1 MPPQQGTKRQ
11 YSFLCPLCKMITFL
25 NFEEAAAKNAI
36 VYLKRRQFVFK
47 LRQQIKDEKM
57 KWEKKKNKIDKV
69 FVKFLNNSIYIF
81 YCKTY
86 FKL

>member
-1 MPPQQGTKRQ
+1 MPPQQGTKRK

-25 NFEEAAAKNAI
+25 NFEEAATKNAI

-57 KWEKKKNKIDKV
+57 KWEEKKKKKRQSICKI
-69 FVKFLNNSIYIF
+69 FEQ
-81 YCKTY
+81 
-86 FKL
+86 

>member
-57 KWEKKKNKIDKV
+57 KWEEKKKKKRQSICKI
-69 FVKFLNNSIYIF
+69 FEQ
-81 YCKTY
+81 
-86 FKL
+86 

>member
-25 NFEEAAAKNAI
+25 NFEEAATKNAI

-57 KWEKKKNKIDKV
+57 KWEEKKKKKRQSICKI
-69 FVKFLNNSIYIF
+69 FEQ
-81 YCKTY
+81 
-86 FKL
+86 

>member
-1 MPPQQGTKRQ
+1 M
-11 YSFLCPLCKMITFL
+11 FL

-57 KWEKKKNKIDKV
+57 KWEEKKKKKET
-69 FVKFLNNSIYIF
+69 KYL
-81 YCKTY
+81 
-86 FKL
+86 

>member
-1 MPPQQGTKRQ
+1 
-11 YSFLCPLCKMITFL
+11 MITFL

-57 KWEKKKNKIDKV
+57 KWEEKKKKKRQSICKI
-69 FVKFLNNSIYIF
+69 FEQ
-81 YCKTY
+81 
-86 FKL
+86 

>member
-1 MPPQQGTKRQ
+1 M
-11 YSFLCPLCKMITFL
+11 FL

-57 KWEKKKNKIDKV
+57 KWEEKKKKKETEY
-69 FVKFLNNSIYIF
+69 L
-81 YCKTY
+81 
-86 FKL
+86 

>member
-25 NFEEAAAKNAI
+25 NFEEAVTKNAI

-57 KWEKKKNKIDKV
+57 KWEEKKKKKRQSICKI
-69 FVKFLNNSIYIF
+69 FEQ
-81 YCKTY
+81 
-86 FKL
+86 

>member
-1 MPPQQGTKRQ
+1 MPPRQGTKRQ

-57 KWEKKKNKIDKV
+57 KWEEKKKKKRQSICKI
-69 FVKFLNNSIYIF
+69 FEQ
-81 YCKTY
+81 
-86 FKL
+86 

>member
-1 MPPQQGTKRQ
+1 MPPRQGTKRQ

-25 NFEEAAAKNAI
+25 NFEEAAVKNAI

-57 KWEKKKNKIDKV
+57 KWEEKKKKKRQSICKI
-69 FVKFLNNSIYIF
+69 FEQ
-81 YCKTY
+81 
-86 FKL
+86 

>member
-25 NFEEAAAKNAI
+25 NFEEVAAKNAI

-57 KWEKKKNKIDKV
+57 KWEEKKKKKRQSICKI
-69 FVKFLNNSIYIF
+69 FEQ
-81 YCKTY
+81 
-86 FKL
+86 